1 MKSQAKPVDPRTAA
15 TRERIVRA
23 AAELFAQHGFHG
35 VGVRDIARE
44 AGVNLAMISY
54 HFDGKVGV
62 LKEIVRACLDAYSRE
77 VHTSHAASG
86 PVEAQVLAYIRAV
99 IRLFRVHGALALVAF
114 DVIPADPAEVWR
126 YKVRLTQQMFV
137 DLSELHG
144 RIGLDVSDMA
154 RLSALKSVFAGI
166 LAHFQGLHV
175 ARGTPS
181 LRALFGKLDDD
192 FYEQFARHLTRM
204 YLAGLKPERVRR

>member
-1 MKSQAKPVDPRTAA
+1 MKTPTRPIDPRTAA
-15 TRERIVRA
+15 TRGRILEA
-23 AAELFAQHGFHG
+23 AARLFAQYGFHG
-35 VGVRDIARE
+35 VGVRDIARD

-62 LKEIVRACLDAYSRE
+62 LKEIVRACLDAYAREIHATHPSSR
-77 VHTSHAASG
+77 S
-86 PVEAQVLAYIRAV
+86 VEARVLAYIRAV
-99 IRLFRVHGALALVAF
+99 IRLFREHGTLALVAF
-114 DVIPADPAEVWR
+114 DVIPADPPDVWR
-126 YKVRLTQQMFV
+126 YKVKLSQAMFA
-137 DLSELHG
+137 DLSGLHS

-181 LRALFGKLDDD
+181 LRALFGELDDD

-204 YLAGLKPERVRR
+204 YLAGLRPGKARR